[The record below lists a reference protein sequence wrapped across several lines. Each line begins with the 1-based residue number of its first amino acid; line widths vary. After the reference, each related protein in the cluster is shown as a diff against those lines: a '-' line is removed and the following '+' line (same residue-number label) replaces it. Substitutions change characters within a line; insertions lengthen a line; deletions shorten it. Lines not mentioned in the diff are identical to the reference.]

1 MRYYKVRERIVT
13 CVVSVDLTYKGSC
26 GENTLE
32 KGRSLYLDK
41 GSNQNVSEDQS
52 TQRTQR
58 GASAYLPGPSP
69 VSRSHSSRNSTH
81 RTFGQGGGRSLEWT
95 AAGREEVC
103 SDVLPRTS
111 AELRQLD
118 NRDRKLIMNS
128 CEHRLDE
135 DRLPS

>member
-41 GSNQNVSEDQS
+41 GSNQDVSEDQS
-52 TQRTQR
+52 TLRTQR
-58 GASAYLPGPSP
+58 GACAYCQAQAQFLGRILLEIPPIEHSGKVEVVLWNDRRPGAK
-69 VSRSHSSRNSTH
+69 R
-81 RTFGQGGGRSLEWT
+81 
-95 AAGREEVC
+95 C
-103 SDVLPRTS
+103 VLARTS